1 MENKSEIKN
10 KTLTYSRE
18 LVKFLQDLI
27 RTKSAN
33 GEDFEEEIAKKVF
46 TQAQELGLPAKLIA
60 KNKRRPNIYLGDFSK
75 FSSNKELL
83 FIAHLDTVPVGD
95 RSKWKHNP
103 FSGIIEK
110 GKLYGRG
117 AIDCKAGIALSLY
130 TLKILK
136 DLGFFAVTKFVG
148 MVDEE
153 SGADSDLGA
162 RYLLEKGL
170 KAKSAIYTYPGVDTV
185 TIGHR
190 GLIRLW
196 VEVYGEAAHSGSKSW
211 QEKTKGANTIEAL
224 TKFLIKLP
232 KLKMKGKHDAFPN
245 YSFIQTPTLIEGG
258 SGESIVPDKAKV
270 LIDARLLPNQSNEEH
285 INKIKQ
291 LAKKVENKKIKTK
304 IKVKTN
310 IPGAVISKNEAI
322 VKILTALD
330 KEVMGITPQVRGAG
344 PASEGYMFIEKGIPT
359 ICGFGAI
366 GDNAHSANEYVEL
379 NSLSQILE
387 IYVRAA
393 IDLYK

>member
-1 MENKSEIKN
+1 MENKTQIKN
-10 KTLTYSRE
+10 KTLKYSKE
-18 LVKFLQDLI
+18 LIKFLQQLI
-27 RTKSAN
+27 KIKSVN
-33 GEDFEEEIAKKVF
+33 GEDFEEKVAKKVIN
-46 TQAQELGLPAKLIA
+46 QAKRLGLPAKLIP
-60 KNKRRPNIYLGDFSK
+60 KNKKRPNVYIGDFSR

-83 FIAHLDTVPVGD
+83 FIAHLDTVPAGD
-95 RSKWKHNP
+95 VSKWKHHP

-136 DLGFFAVTKFVG
+136 ELGFPNIAKFIGV
-148 MVDEE
+148 VDEE
-153 SGADSDLGA
+153 SGANSDLGA
-162 RYLLEKGL
+162 RHLLEKGL

-190 GLIRLW
+190 GLVRLW

-211 QEKTKGANTIEAL
+211 QERTKGANAISAL
-224 TKFLIKLP
+224 TEFLAKLSKF
-232 KLKMKGKHDAFPN
+232 KMKGKHDAFPN
-245 YSFIQTPTLIEGG
+245 YNFVQTPTLIEGG
-258 SGESIVPDKAKV
+258 SGESIVPDKARV
-270 LIDARLLPNQSNEEH
+270 LIDVRLLPNQNNEEY

-291 LAKKVENKKIKTK
+291 LAKEVENKKIKTK

-310 IPGAVISKNEAI
+310 IPGVVISKNEEI

-330 KEVMGITPQVRGAG
+330 KEVMGITPQVRSAG

-359 ICGFGAI
+359 ICGFGAV
-366 GDNAHSANEYVEL
+366 GDNTHSANEYVEINPL
-379 NSLSQILE
+379 PKILE
-387 IYVRAA
+387 MYIRAA